1 MISYSNKS
9 STTPPCRAWSIDFWA
24 ATRFS
29 QKRTTLPCSTY
40 PNPKKRTYQEVNNG
54 PLWQGG
60 TGKTTRRDTC
70 SPSEVPWRCG
80 TNKSLSYAQD
90 RSKMAETWT
99 KQAAGGRHNN
109 LALEVDGLA
118 PRYHVPTL
126 SRILTP
132 IDRRPCSPRASSSRP
147 LHPQGQQRRRP
158 RRHRLSAAIKL
169 GPLFLFLFFLT
180 HYLVGLHSSTT
191 VLLYKHSSTTVL
203 FS

>member
-1 MISYSNKS
+1 MRVRVLFL
-9 STTPPCRAWSIDFWA
+9 T
-24 ATRFS
+24 
-29 QKRTTLPCSTY
+29 
-40 PNPKKRTYQEVNNG
+40 NNG
-54 PLWQGG
+54 TLWQGG
-60 TGKTTRRDTC
+60 TGRQRAEIRVARPKFRGGA
-70 SPSEVPWRCG
+70 VKI
-80 TNKSLSYAQD
+80 KSLSYAQD

-158 RRHRLSAAIKL
+158 RPHRLSAAIKL
-169 GPLFLFLFFLT
+169 SPLFLFLFFLT

-191 VLLYKHSSTTVL
+191 VLLYKRRHWL
-203 FS
+203 WRNIDNK